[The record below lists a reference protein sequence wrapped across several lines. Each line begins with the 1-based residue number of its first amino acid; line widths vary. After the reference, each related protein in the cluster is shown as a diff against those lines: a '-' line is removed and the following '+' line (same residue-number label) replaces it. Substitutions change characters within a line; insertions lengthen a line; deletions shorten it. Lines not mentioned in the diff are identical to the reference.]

1 MGSIITSRPKSRKI
15 DSGKYSL
22 SKKEEPRTH
31 EVIIEGSYSGF
42 VHPANQLS
50 GYQGGST
57 EDQRKGI
64 TRGLIKK
71 TDKSFSPFRHL
82 QQTD

>member
-1 MGSIITSRPKSRKI
+1 MGSIITSKPKSRRI
-15 DSGKYSL
+15 ESGKYSL
-22 SKKEEPRTH
+22 NKKEEPRTH

-64 TRGLIKK
+64 TRGLMKK
-71 TDKSFSPFRHL
+71 TDKYRIL
-82 QQTD
+82 QPTD